1 MSSCTLQN
9 LRYPLPSYCKE
20 TVMHRPKVMHRPGVQ
35 PPWGGGGAQRTWGPC
50 ICSPPQQPGK
60 SFAVHRAGTN
70 FLFLDFLHRCPLHHL
85 ATKPH

>member
-35 PPWGGGGAQRTWGPC
+35 PPWGG
-50 ICSPPQQPGK
+50 
-60 SFAVHRAGTN
+60 AVHRGHGDHASALPLSSQASPLLYTGLGQISF
-70 FLFLDFLHRCPLHHL
+70 FLTSCTGVLC
-85 ATKPH
+85 TT